1 MNYKYEAVVIGAGPA
16 GAACGITLQQKGVKH
31 CLVDKSVFPN
41 LSFQNKPLTITPSR
55 QRHAAARKFQY

>member
-31 CLVDKSVFPN
+31 CLVDKSVFPRSKTCAG
-41 LSFQNKPLTITPSR
+41 LVTGKTFRLIR
-55 QRHAAARKFQY
+55 